1 MSALGKT
8 SRQGTSD
15 IVITWIIQAYREFI
29 ENKDMNIVLVPVM
42 VSYDRL
48 FEANYVAEGVFDGT
62 KHPESSITQL
72 SRKVL
77 MPQANSLGNVF
88 VKYLEPIQLKEYMQK
103 EASLNIE

>member
-1 MSALGKT
+1 
-8 SRQGTSD
+8 
-15 IVITWIIQAYREFI
+15 
-29 ENKDMNIVLVPVM
+29 MNIVLVPVM

-48 FEANYVAEGVFDGT
+48 FEANYVAEGIYEGT

-88 VKYLEPIQLKEYMQK
+88 VKYLEPIQLKDFIDR
-103 EASLNIE
+103 AIDLNIQ